1 MKKAIIFDMDG
12 LMIDSERVTYEEY
25 CHKLDQ
31 LGYKF
36 DETLYRRCLGKNKK
50 GVYQVLIDHYGEDFP
65 IDEVWDDVHV
75 SLDNRLKLNTPLKK
89 GIVELLTFLKE
100 NNYKSFPNRIKN
112 ISGIDLKNTSIEI
125 AYNEKFSTKKFIHY
139 KISVKSKIDN
149 HEKYNFVKMK
159 IQNPYFGISEEDVE
173 TENINSNETVKSE
186 EEISPEKN
194 NENVNI
200 NESDLI
206 TFYNYEE
213 E

>member
-1 MKKAIIFDMDG
+1 MTFSI
-12 LMIDSERVTYEEY
+12 
-25 CHKLDQ
+25 
-31 LGYKF
+31 
-36 DETLYRRCLGKNKK
+36 
-50 GVYQVLIDHYGEDFP
+50 
-65 IDEVWDDVHV
+65 V
-75 SLDNRLKLNTPLKK
+75 SLICITCSALILSNNRISDLEYKNEKLKEENLGLIELIKSNTLEEVSY
-89 GIVELLTFLKE
+89 IVENTKTEEAFYNYLKE

-159 IQNPYFGISEEDVE
+159 IQNPYFGISEE
-173 TENINSNETVKSE
+173 
-186 EEISPEKN
+186 EISPEKN

>member
-1 MKKAIIFDMDG
+1 MSLMTFSIVG
-12 LMIDSERVTYEEY
+12 LICITCSALILSNNRISDLEYKNEKLKEEN
-25 CHKLDQ
+25 
-31 LGYKF
+31 LGLIELIKSN
-36 DETLYRRCLGKNKK
+36 TL
-50 GVYQVLIDHYGEDFP
+50 E
-65 IDEVWDDVHV
+65 EV
-75 SLDNRLKLNTPLKK
+75 SY
-89 GIVELLTFLKE
+89 IVENTKTEEAFYNYLKE

-159 IQNPYFGISEEDVE
+159 IENPYFGI
-173 TENINSNETVKSE
+173 SE

>member
-1 MKKAIIFDMDG
+1 MRNG
-12 LMIDSERVTYEEY
+12 CRNTLEE
-25 CHKLDQ
+25 
-31 LGYKF
+31 
-36 DETLYRRCLGKNKK
+36 
-50 GVYQVLIDHYGEDFP
+50 
-65 IDEVWDDVHV
+65 V
-75 SLDNRLKLNTPLKK
+75 SY
-89 GIVELLTFLKE
+89 IVENTKTEEAFYNYLKE

-112 ISGIDLKNTSIEI
+112 ISGIDLINTSIEI

>member
-1 MKKAIIFDMDG
+1 MSLMTFSIVG
-12 LMIDSERVTYEEY
+12 LICITCSALILSNNRISDLEYKNEKLKEEN
-25 CHKLDQ
+25 
-31 LGYKF
+31 LGLIELIKSN
-36 DETLYRRCLGKNKK
+36 TL
-50 GVYQVLIDHYGEDFP
+50 E
-65 IDEVWDDVHV
+65 EV
-75 SLDNRLKLNTPLKK
+75 SY
-89 GIVELLTFLKE
+89 IVENTKTEEAFYNYLKE

-159 IQNPYFGISEEDVE
+159 IENPYFGISEEDVE
-173 TENINSNETVKSE
+173 TENINSNETAKSE

>member
-1 MKKAIIFDMDG
+1 M
-12 LMIDSERVTYEEY
+12 
-25 CHKLDQ
+25 
-31 LGYKF
+31 
-36 DETLYRRCLGKNKK
+36 
-50 GVYQVLIDHYGEDFP
+50 
-65 IDEVWDDVHV
+65 
-75 SLDNRLKLNTPLKK
+75 SLTN
-89 GIVELLTFLKE
+89 
-100 NNYKSFPNRIKN
+100 
-112 ISGIDLKNTSIEI
+112 
-125 AYNEKFSTKKFIHY
+125 Y
-139 KISVKSKIDN
+139 KISVISKIDN

>member
-1 MKKAIIFDMDG
+1 M
-12 LMIDSERVTYEEY
+12 
-25 CHKLDQ
+25 
-31 LGYKF
+31 
-36 DETLYRRCLGKNKK
+36 NKQDI
-50 GVYQVLIDHYGEDFP
+50 YNY
-65 IDEVWDDVHV
+65 
-75 SLDNRLKLNTPLKK
+75 
-89 GIVELLTFLKE
+89 LKE
-100 NNYKSFPNRIKN
+100 NNYKSFPNIIKN

-173 TENINSNETVKSE
+173 TENINSNETAKNG

>member
-1 MKKAIIFDMDG
+1 MLFR
-12 LMIDSERVTYEEY
+12 S
-25 CHKLDQ
+25 
-31 LGYKF
+31 
-36 DETLYRRCLGKNKK
+36 
-50 GVYQVLIDHYGEDFP
+50 
-65 IDEVWDDVHV
+65 
-75 SLDNRLKLNTPLKK
+75 
-89 GIVELLTFLKE
+89 
-100 NNYKSFPNRIKN
+100 NRIKN